1 MKAVIMAGGV
11 GSRLRPL
18 TCRISKPMVPVMGR
32 PVMEYTLMHLK
43 RHGIG
48 DVSVTLQYLPETVA
62 GYFGD
67 GSALG
72 MSIRYSYE
80 DRPLGTAGSVCRAA
94 EGFTDTFVVMSGDG
108 LTDIDIGAAIAYHRE
123 REALATMV
131 LKPMDSPMEFGT
143 VMLGEDG
150 RVGRF
155 VEKPTRAQ
163 VFSDTVNTGIYV
175 LEPEAL
181 EFIRKDAR
189 EDFANDV
196 FPRILE
202 AGKPLIGFVSGDYW
216 LDIGSAGAYL
226 RAHRDVMDGAVRAK
240 TAWDKAPNGVFVAE
254 DAAVDVGAV
263 LEAPCYIGAGC
274 VIGEGAKIGA
284 YSVIGPG
291 CAISGGAD
299 IKRSVLWSG
308 ARAGAR
314 AQVRGAILCDGSV
327 LLEGATVCEGAVVGS
342 ETVVGKNAT
351 VSPHVMIWPGK
362 RIADDANM
370 RKNVVWQPLPPSGA
384 LSEGGMLGTW
394 GVDMYPE
401 AVMEMVR
408 AMQKVFGPPGRV
420 LLAHEGGS
428 VAALVCDALSLGW
441 RALGA
446 TVVAAGVA
454 PLLLIREALMRGE
467 AQWGMVVRAL
477 GDEVNVRVVDKN
489 GICLGRK
496 AFRKIAQNANDM
508 ASSAALHPGLR
519 EIATLSMEAV
529 VKRLKGTMLP
539 SARDSVFVIGGNGT
553 GADTLIVALK
563 AVGAAV
569 DTMQDPGE
577 MEELVNT
584 GFYSAGFF
592 IDDRDDA
599 LSMVTK
605 DGVLN
610 EVQMLDTA
618 IYALA
623 LNTGLTRI
631 PLFLECSQNLEGWLN
646 ERGVETVRVG
656 REEADAWAVLEGQDQ
671 AQTAML
677 VLTEPVCA
685 ALLCAQMCMADPA
698 WLDAPVLRTG
708 DVCTVTREVDCA
720 HEKLGTLIKELSAA
734 ADPGDRL
741 LVEGVRVRH
750 GDGFALVQPHASR
763 ARCRIVC
770 RANNV
775 EFASELAGFY
785 EDRVKAILGRDADA
799 GED

>member
-80 DRPLGTAGSVCRAA
+80 DRPLGTAGSVCKAA

-254 DAAVDVGAV
+254 DAAVDEGAV

-291 CAISGGAD
+291 CATSGGAD

-308 ARAGAR
+308 ARARTRRRCAAR
-314 AQVRGAILCDGSV
+314 
-327 LLEGATVCEGAVVGS
+327 
-342 ETVVGKNAT
+342 
-351 VSPHVMIWPGK
+351 
-362 RIADDANM
+362 
-370 RKNVVWQPLPPSGA
+370 
-384 LSEGGMLGTW
+384 
-394 GVDMYPE
+394 
-401 AVMEMVR
+401 
-408 AMQKVFGPPGRV
+408 
-420 LLAHEGGS
+420 
-428 VAALVCDALSLGW
+428 
-441 RALGA
+441 
-446 TVVAAGVA
+446 
-454 PLLLIREALMRGE
+454 
-467 AQWGMVVRAL
+467 
-477 GDEVNVRVVDKN
+477 
-489 GICLGRK
+489 
-496 AFRKIAQNANDM
+496 
-508 ASSAALHPGLR
+508 SSA
-519 EIATLSMEAV
+519 
-529 VKRLKGTMLP
+529 
-539 SARDSVFVIGGNGT
+539 T
-553 GADTLIVALK
+553 GAS
-563 AVGAAV
+563 
-569 DTMQDPGE
+569 
-577 MEELVNT
+577 
-584 GFYSAGFF
+584 Y
-592 IDDRDDA
+592 
-599 LSMVTK
+599 
-605 DGVLN
+605 
-610 EVQMLDTA
+610 
-618 IYALA
+618 
-623 LNTGLTRI
+623 
-631 PLFLECSQNLEGWLN
+631 
-646 ERGVETVRVG
+646 
-656 REEADAWAVLEGQDQ
+656 
-671 AQTAML
+671 
-677 VLTEPVCA
+677 
-685 ALLCAQMCMADPA
+685 
-698 WLDAPVLRTG
+698 
-708 DVCTVTREVDCA
+708 
-720 HEKLGTLIKELSAA
+720 
-734 ADPGDRL
+734 
-741 LVEGVRVRH
+741 
-750 GDGFALVQPHASR
+750 
-763 ARCRIVC
+763 
-770 RANNV
+770 
-775 EFASELAGFY
+775 
-785 EDRVKAILGRDADA
+785 
-799 GED
+799 

>member
-1 MKAVIMAGGV
+1 
-11 GSRLRPL
+11 
-18 TCRISKPMVPVMGR
+18 
-32 PVMEYTLMHLK
+32 
-43 RHGIG
+43 
-48 DVSVTLQYLPETVA
+48 
-62 GYFGD
+62 
-67 GSALG
+67 
-72 MSIRYSYE
+72 
-80 DRPLGTAGSVCRAA
+80 
-94 EGFTDTFVVMSGDG
+94 
-108 LTDIDIGAAIAYHRE
+108 
-123 REALATMV
+123 
-131 LKPMDSPMEFGT
+131 
-143 VMLGEDG
+143 
-150 RVGRF
+150 
-155 VEKPTRAQ
+155 
-163 VFSDTVNTGIYV
+163 
-175 LEPEAL
+175 
-181 EFIRKDAR
+181 
-189 EDFANDV
+189 
-196 FPRILE
+196 
-202 AGKPLIGFVSGDYW
+202 
-216 LDIGSAGAYL
+216 
-226 RAHRDVMDGAVRAK
+226 
-240 TAWDKAPNGVFVAE
+240 
-254 DAAVDVGAV
+254 
-263 LEAPCYIGAGC
+263 
-274 VIGEGAKIGA
+274 
-284 YSVIGPG
+284 
-291 CAISGGAD
+291 
-299 IKRSVLWSG
+299 
-308 ARAGAR
+308 
-314 AQVRGAILCDGSV
+314 
-327 LLEGATVCEGAVVGS
+327 
-342 ETVVGKNAT
+342 
-351 VSPHVMIWPGK
+351 MIWPGK

-631 PLFLECSQNLEGWLN
+631 PLFLDARRTSRDGLMKGASRRCASAGRRPTRGPCSK
-646 ERGVETVRVG
+646 ER
-656 REEADAWAVLEGQDQ
+656 DQ

-677 VLTEPVCA
+677 VLTEPCAPRAPLRADVHGRPRLAGRACA
-685 ALLCAQMCMADPA
+685 ADG
-698 WLDAPVLRTG
+698 DALHGNARGRLRP
-708 DVCTVTREVDCA
+708 REA
-720 HEKLGTLIKELSAA
+720 GHAIKELSAA

-750 GDGFALVQPHASR
+750 GDGFASYSARVARAVQDRLPREQRGVRLR
-763 ARCRIVC
+763 A
-770 RANNV
+770 
-775 EFASELAGFY
+775 
-785 EDRVKAILGRDADA
+785 GRFLRRRGQSHTRPDADA